1 MKTIIAI
8 LILGTTLLAVLA
20 EMVRNTMDTNNGA
33 DALLRK
39 KHPFPAPQDIA
50 ASQDH
55 QIVVHSAV
63 PKRVTTFVAAQPLL
77 PPGVGL
83 VRNLRRNINYGDQVR
98 GHGHLSD
105 QHPTCRTPARQ
116 TDMGGGG
123 RRPQRGVFHL
133 YSDTKALQTRR
144 SQA

>member
-20 EMVRNTMDTNNGA
+20 EMARNTMDTNNGA

-39 KHPFPAPQDIA
+39 KHPFPAPQDIDANQDRQIA
-50 ASQDH
+50 A
-55 QIVVHSAV
+55 HSAV
-63 PKRVTTFVAAQPLL
+63 PKRVTTFVAALLLL

-83 VRNLRRNINYGDQVR
+83 VGNLRRNKNHGDQVR

-105 QHPTCRTPARQ
+105 QHPTRRSPARQ

-123 RRPQRGVFHL
+123 RRPQRGVFQL
-133 YSDTKALQTRR
+133 YSNTKALQTRG